1 MRMLRRLSFL
11 THLAAAACLAVAAAP
26 SHAQTYP
33 NRPVK
38 MLVGFP
44 PGGGTDVLARAM
56 AGELS
61 KSLGQQ
67 FVVENRGGANGV
79 IATSE
84 LAKAAPDGHTLMMTI
99 SSHVT
104 NALLYPK
111 LSYDLFRD
119 FQPISLVATSPFVLI
134 SHPSFAA
141 NNIGELIG
149 MAKAKG
155 KSIDFGSPG
164 VASTQHLAMELMNL
178 MAGVQMTHIAYKG
191 GAPALTDLLAGQVP
205 LMFMTTVQSLPYL
218 KDKRVKAL
226 AVSTAKRTAVLP
238 DVPTIA
244 ESGVPGYESDVWF
257 GIIAPAGVPR
267 PIVDRLHAE
276 IVRIIKTPEMQKSL
290 AAQGAEPV
298 GNTPDQ
304 FAALIKA
311 EHAKWTDVIKRTGIK
326 AE

>member
-1 MRMLRRLSFL
+1 
-11 THLAAAACLAVAAAP
+11 
-26 SHAQTYP
+26 
-33 NRPVK
+33 
-38 MLVGFP
+38 
-44 PGGGTDVLARAM
+44 
-56 AGELS
+56 
-61 KSLGQQ
+61 
-67 FVVENRGGANGV
+67 
-79 IATSE
+79 
-84 LAKAAPDGHTLMMTI
+84 
-99 SSHVT
+99 
-104 NALLYPK
+104 
-111 LSYDLFRD
+111 
-119 FQPISLVATSPFVLI
+119 VATSPFVLI

-141 NNIGELIG
+141 NNIGELIA
-149 MAKAKG
+149 MAKARG

-226 AVSTAKRTAVLP
+226 GVSTPKRTAVLP

-267 PIVDRLHAE
+267 PVIDRLHAE
-276 IVRIIKTPEMQKSL
+276 IVRILKTPEMQKSL

-298 GNTPDQ
+298 GNSPEE